1 MGPTGAV
8 VICVPAALYYVL
20 DLNLHGAGAH
30 VHDDERGLRGR
41 LESDRH

>member
-8 VICVPAALYYVL
+8 GICVPAALYYVL
-20 DLNLHGAGAH
+20 DLNLRRAGAH

-41 LESDRH
+41 LESDR